1 MQHLE
6 ICLPSCIKKFKLFVF
21 FQCCLNKKYSHYQ
34 DPFFVHSWFDSL
46 FILFVVEESVAYE
59 RIHNLSLSWQRFWK
73 LMHEG
78 LTDLIYCLS
87 GPFPQVRLVIYYC
100 FFCLV
105 WFLYDKKKK
114 KRERSRYKTT
124 TTATKRQLIIK
135 DHKSKGFEKRFKH
148 TNRLSWMI
156 KHIRTVLV
164 AHFLLHLMFVLFLVS
179 FLCRPFMHVCKIWDN
194 RSDLVSAFIYRT

>member
-1 MQHLE
+1 MLPQKE
-6 ICLPSCIKKFKLFVF
+6 IQQQSRF
-21 FQCCLNKKYSHYQ
+21 FLCSVVGLIVSAQ
-34 DPFFVHSWFDSL
+34 
-46 FILFVVEESVAYE
+46 FILFVVEESVAYG
-59 RIHNLSLSWQRFWK
+59 RIHNLRLSWQRFWK

-156 KHIRTVLV
+156 KQIRTVLV

-179 FLCRPFMHVCKIWDN
+179 FLCHHFKHVCKI
-194 RSDLVSAFIYRT
+194 FIQQIWPSISFHIQNLKSL